1 VYAISAFDSPFNFQ
15 INTRIN
21 LTQVINRTDKQQLSK
36 TKLFVPGITLKYQP
50 LKSLSIKLAGEQI
63 NWYNKDSK
71 DITHLLDLDVIYH
84 PEKSPWTLSMRG
96 NNLLNTKMIYY
107 TSITN
112 YSVFESN
119 YLLQPRW
126 VSISGS
132 YSF

>member
-1 VYAISAFDSPFNFQ
+1 
-15 INTRIN
+15 
-21 LTQVINRTDKQQLSK
+21 
-36 TKLFVPGITLKYQP
+36 LKYQP